1 MENLRKIMDIINM
14 STPVNTG
21 SEIVDIADAIIVFAD
36 GRFSNRRRTILFN
49 REYGFLMFEESDW
62 QGEGSSYTSLTSGD
76 VMNMLLAQSEAGHF
90 DRFIEGLRKVFAA
103 PYPDADADKVLH

>member
-1 MENLRKIMDIINM
+1 MEVLTKIQAILDMAQ
-14 STPVNTG
+14 PVNTG
-21 SEIVDIADAIIVFAD
+21 ETIIDIADAIVVFAD